1 VSNNEIKI
9 DETAPEEIIITEE
22 DNVEAVTDGEHKD
35 TASQVLEA
43 TSPEEIDTIGETNGV
58 DPVVEEPVEDHPGD
72 NSPEDEGV
80 QEDTVVEDEDYI
92 KEDETT
98 SEPEEV
104 TTKERGTGEKENKV
118 LYYLSEV
125 GIFVT
130 GGVFGVLLGYML
142 FG

>member
-1 VSNNEIKI
+1 MSNNEIKI

-22 DNVEAVTDGEHKD
+22 DNVEVVTDGEQKD

-58 DPVVEEPVEDHPGD
+58 DPVVEEPVEDHPD
-72 NSPEDEGV
+72 DYSPEDEGV

-92 KEDETT
+92 KEDKTNP
-98 SEPEEV
+98 EPEEV
-104 TTKERGTGEKENKV
+104 TNQERGTGEKENKV